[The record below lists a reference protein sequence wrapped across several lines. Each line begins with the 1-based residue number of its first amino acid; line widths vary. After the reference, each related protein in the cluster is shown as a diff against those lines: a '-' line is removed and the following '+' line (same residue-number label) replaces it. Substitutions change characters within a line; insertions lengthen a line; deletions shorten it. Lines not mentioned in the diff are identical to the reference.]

1 MPDEGFA
8 AIVLAGGAGRRL
20 GGATKPLRPVGGRAM
35 LLRVLDACAAAT
47 DHRIVV
53 GPSSLAPLLPPGV
66 ELTQEQPSGGGPVAG
81 LAAALRLVRP
91 GARRVALLSADLPF
105 FTATVLSGLSGG
117 LDRGDDVAVLVDG
130 DGRRQWLCAVWRLPA
145 LRRLLAPFGDAAG
158 VAMRDVVAHAGV
170 KEVEWGGGSGP
181 PPWFD
186 CDTDEDIRRAE
197 EWVHA
202 DPR

>member
-1 MPDEGFA
+1 MPEEGFA

-35 LLRVLDACAAAT
+35 LLRVLDACAAAS
-47 DHRIVV
+47 DRIVV
-53 GPSSLAPLLPPGV
+53 GPPSLAPLLPPGV
-66 ELTQEQPSGGGPVAG
+66 ELTQEQPPGGGPVAG
-81 LAAALRLVRP
+81 LAAAVRLVPP
-91 GARRVALLSADLPF
+91 GARRVALFPADLPF
-105 FTATVLSGLSGG
+105 LTPTVLSGLTAG
-117 LDRGDDVAVLVDG
+117 LDGGADVAVLVDEA
-130 DGRRQWLCAVWRLPA
+130 GRRQWLCAVWRMPA
-145 LRRLLAPFGDAAG
+145 LRERLAPFGDAAG
-158 VAMRDVVAHAGV
+158 VAMRDVVAGAGV
-170 KEVEWGGGSGP
+170 REVECGGGSGP